1 MSSAIKY
8 PLVYEVN
15 THVWLREL
23 SKKAGTPVSLSSI
36 PLTEIQKWAD
46 QNINAI
52 WLMGIWKRSAKG
64 RKIATEHEDLQKEYT
79 KTLPDWTADDIESS
93 PYSIFE
99 YSVSPEFGG
108 ESALKRFRERLAEY
122 NIKLILDFV
131 PNHTALD
138 SPWLS
143 THPEYY
149 VQVSKD
155 TYECSPD
162 LFFSPNENEFFAYG
176 RDPYF
181 PPWTD
186 TAQLNYANPDFQTAM
201 IATLKNIAEQCDGVR
216 CDMAMLMLKEIY
228 NSIWGQLTGEM
239 RQEFWDK
246 AIQEI
251 KHQFPHF
258 LFIAE
263 AYWDKE
269 WELQQLGF
277 DFIYD
282 KRFYDR
288 LKDGDIQGLKTH
300 LNADMKFQQ
309 KLVRFIENHDEERA
323 AVSMTKN
330 HKVAAM
336 VTLTVP
342 GMRLVHQGQL
352 EGFKTK
358 LPVQLVKPKPED
370 INQDIQSFYDRLF
383 RVMRQTPVTRG
394 EFDLIDLKKHDNP
407 AVIAFERRNGVKTRH
422 FITVA
427 NFSDRPTTLSFSTD
441 AFDCIF
447 SYEYI
452 EVVSTEL
459 LCSPQFD
466 ISPDSLTVRLRA
478 HEGLL
483 FVTH

>member
-1 MSSAIKY
+1 MSNAVKY
-8 PLVYEVN
+8 PLVFEVN
-15 THVWLREL
+15 AHVWLREL
-23 SKKAGTPVSLSSI
+23 SHKTGSPVSLSTI
-36 PLTEIQKWAD
+36 PHSEIQKWAD
-46 QNINAI
+46 QNINAV
-52 WLMGIWKRSAKG
+52 WLMGVWTRSPKG
-64 RKIATEHEDLQKEYT
+64 KEVALHHDGLHFDYT
-79 KTLPDWTADDIESS
+79 KALPGWTENDIDAS
-93 PYSIFE
+93 PYSIVD
-99 YSVSPEFGG
+99 YKVSPEFGG
-108 ESALKRFRERLAEY
+108 ESALARLRERLAEY

-138 SPWLS
+138 HPWIAS
-143 THPEYY
+143 KPEYY
-149 VQVSKD
+149 VQVSKEA
-155 TYECSPD
+155 YEKAPD
-162 LFFSPNENEFFAYG
+162 LFFSPNENQFLAYG

-186 TAQLNYANPDFQTAM
+186 TAQLNYANSDCRSAM
-201 IATLKNIAEQCDGVR
+201 LATLKEIASQCDGVR

-228 NSIWGQLTGEM
+228 NGIWGNLTGKMQE
-239 RQEFWDK
+239 EFWEL
-246 AIQEI
+246 AIREI
-251 KHQFPHF
+251 KSQYPNF

-288 LKDGDIQGLKTH
+288 LKSGDIQGLKTH
-300 LNADMKFQQ
+300 LNADMAFQQ

-323 AVSMTKN
+323 AVSLKNN

-336 VTLTVP
+336 VTLTSP
-342 GMRLVHQGQL
+342 GMRLVHQGQQ

-358 LPVQLVKPKPED
+358 LPVQLANPKQEPQNAD
-370 INQDIQSFYDRLF
+370 IYGFYERLF

-394 EFDLIDLKKHDNP
+394 EFHLIDLKEHDNP
-407 AVIAFERRNGVKTRH
+407 DVIAFERRNGVKTRH

-427 NFSDRPTTLSFSTD
+427 NFSDRPTTLSFNTD
-441 AFDCIF
+441 AFSNIF
-447 SYEYI
+447 SYEHI

-466 ISPDSLTVRLRA
+466 ISPDSLTVRLRP